1 MWDQRYRVF
10 AVSCSR
16 RIIPTYVGSTQL
28 NPQQLQTISNHSHVC
43 GINYSVIP
51 QARVLFRIIPTYVGS
66 TSTEPLRIRTEP
78 NHSHVCGINRRRLK
92 PCSMAIESFPRM
104 WDQLAIRG
112 RFRRVKRIIP
122 TYVGSTKSLVNRIA
136 KTTNH
141 SHVCGINSRNDCLTH
156 SKNES
161 FPRMWDQLLELLYGI

>member
-1 MWDQRYRVF
+1 M
-10 AVSCSR
+10 
-16 RIIPTYVGSTQL
+16 
-28 NPQQLQTISNHSHVC
+28 
-43 GINYSVIP
+43 
-51 QARVLFRIIPTYVGS
+51 GS

-122 TYVGSTKSLVNRIA
+122 TYVGSTKSLVNRIT

-161 FPRMWDQLLELLYGI
+161 FPRMWDQQLNEIIHNPVTRIIPTYVGSTSAYGWTRRNFANHSHVCGINDTSSVMRNAWAESFPRMWDQPG